1 MKIRLA
7 SKVAKDAKLDLD
19 RLGET
24 MEDAPIEPLSTHH
37 SAMAL

>member
-1 MKIRLA
+1 MKIWLA
-7 SKVAKDAKLDLD
+7 SKVAKEAKLDLNK
-19 RLGET
+19 LGEM